1 MVRLARL
8 GLLVP
13 VFALLHLHFHHDFH
27 GSSVDYWGVALAA
40 AASWVGVPGPGE
52 PVLIAAA
59 VLAAQHR
66 LDIGGVI
73 VVAWAAATL
82 GGIVGWMI
90 GLKAGRN
97 LLTGR
102 GPLRSL
108 RVAAVARGE
117 RVFERYPVTAIILSP
132 SWIAGIHGVRSRV
145 YQPVNALSA
154 ALWAGGI
161 GLGAYLIG
169 PTVLDFVSDLGLVT
183 GTVVVLVLVGCLLF
197 EIRRRRR
204 RSARRTGA
212 NEPPPSA
219 TARSRSS

>member
-1 MVRLARL
+1 MARLARL

-13 VFALLHLHFHHDFH
+13 VFGLLHVHLRHDFH
-27 GSSVDYWGVALAA
+27 GSATDYVGVALAA
-40 AASWVGVPGPGE
+40 AASWVGIPGPGE

-59 VLAAQHR
+59 VLAAQHH

-73 VVAWAAATL
+73 AVAWAAATV
-82 GGIVGWMI
+82 GGVVGWMI
-90 GLKAGRN
+90 GLKAGRS
-97 LLTGR
+97 LVTGR

-161 GLGAYLIG
+161 GLSAYLIG
-169 PTVLDFVSDLGLVT
+169 PTVLDVVSDLGFVT
-183 GTVVVLVLVGCLLF
+183 GTAVVVVIVACFVL
-197 EIRRRRR
+197 EIGRRRRR
-204 RSARRTGA
+204 RARRGGATGQQ
-212 NEPPPSA
+212 PGA
-219 TARSRSS
+219 TARSGSS

>member
-1 MVRLARL
+1 MARLARP

-13 VFALLHLHFHHDFH
+13 VLALLHLHLRHDFH
-27 GSSVDYWGVALAA
+27 GSSTDYFGVALAA
-40 AASWVGVPGPGE
+40 GASWVGIPGPGE

-73 VVAWAAATL
+73 AVAWAGATL
-82 GGIVGWMI
+82 GGAVGWMI

-108 RVAAVARGE
+108 RLAAVARGE

-132 SWIAGIHGVRSRV
+132 SWIAGIHGVRARV

-161 GLGAYLIG
+161 GLSAYLIG
-169 PTVLDFVSDLGLVT
+169 PAVLDFVGDLGLVT
-183 GTVVVLVLVGCLLF
+183 GTVVVVVLVGCLVL

-204 RSARRTGA
+204 RRGRVAGTD
-212 NEPPPSA
+212 EPQAGA
-219 TARSRSS
+219 TARSGSS